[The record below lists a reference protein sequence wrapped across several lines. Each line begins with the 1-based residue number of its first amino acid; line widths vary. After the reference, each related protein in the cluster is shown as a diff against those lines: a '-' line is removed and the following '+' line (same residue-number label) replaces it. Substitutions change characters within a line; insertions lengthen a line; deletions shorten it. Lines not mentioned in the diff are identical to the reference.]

1 MKKLL
6 LLSTCLALTGCF
18 KGGLDLAAPD
28 RPQLWTAKDNAS
40 VKVVDAPTLKGW
52 WKGFNDPVLNQIVE
66 LTLAQS
72 PDRLTAEAK
81 ILEARGLRRSSR
93 SSLFPQVGASGN
105 AGRQESGVDG
115 PGSIDDF
122 YEAGFDASFEIDI
135 FGRNRKN
142 FSAAGARLDA
152 AEASYRDVTLTLIAE
167 TVRTYIDYR
176 AAQNQYRIA
185 SKNLQSQ
192 EKTLTL
198 IQDLNRLGSAPR
210 LDVERT
216 ENLVNTTRA
225 SLPEFMRQA
234 ENAKLR
240 LSVLTGGLPAA
251 LAPVLQPD
259 AEIPGADALPV
270 LMAPAQVLSLRPDIR
285 VAEKNLLESTKL
297 AEAATAEF
305 FPVFNL
311 AGFYGIADGG
321 LVSNANIWNV
331 ALGAAVAVLDFGKI
345 EGRIDAARARE
356 MQAYQQYRK
365 AVLVAVTEV
374 ETALNDYAFINERRV
389 SLEKAFANADNA
401 LTLSQTL
408 YKEGEISF
416 LDVLDAQRNANNAES
431 VLVAARAA
439 QAESLTRLYKALGVY

>member
-1 MKKLL
+1 MKKIILL
-6 LLSTCLALTGCF
+6 TTCVFLSGCF
-18 KGGLDLAAPD
+18 KGGLDLSAPD
-28 RPQLWTAKDNAS
+28 RPQLWTAKNSES
-40 VKVVDAPTLKGW
+40 VNVVEAPTLKNW
-52 WKGFNDPVLNQIVE
+52 WQGFNDPVLNQIVE

-93 SSLFPQVGASGN
+93 SGLFPQIGASGN
-105 AGRQESGVDG
+105 SGRQESGVDG
-115 PGSIDDF
+115 AGSIDDF

-135 FGRNRKN
+135 FGRNRN
-142 FSAAGARLDA
+142 TYSAAGARLDA

-185 SKNLQSQ
+185 LKNLQSQ

-240 LSVLTGGLPAA
+240 LSVLTGGLPAM
-251 LAPVLQPD
+251 LAPVLSPD
-259 AEIPGADALPV
+259 AEIPGSDALPV
-270 LMAPAQVLSLRPDIR
+270 LMAPAQVLALRPDIR

-305 FPVFNL
+305 FPVFNI

-321 LVSNANIWNV
+321 LVSNANVWNV
-331 ALGAAVAVLDFGKI
+331 ALGAAVTLLDFGRI

-365 AVLVAVTEV
+365 AVLAAVTEV

-389 SLEKAFANADNA
+389 SLEKAFANADNS

-431 VLVAARAA
+431 VLVGARAA